1 MQYQAHAMSAN
12 PAALSFDINFA
23 RRDGAR
29 KAFGLYS
36 KGTLRID
43 AEAVIVSG
51 KRHRMFRTGVPVT
64 HEIAQRDIFDVETIG
79 PAVRFDVWGGTR
91 TTPLRMGFTA
101 ASSEDARA
109 VAAALSHRQ
118 THEFAR
124 ELAEHDIFHTQ
135 LDTVSPR
142 VIVTPVI
149 FALNVLVFVL
159 MVLAGAGLFS
169 PNPGVAI
176 QWGSN
181 YGPKTLTGQWWRLLT
196 STFIHFGLLHLVF
209 NMVALAQAGPIV
221 ERLYGS
227 ARFLA
232 LYVFAALF
240 GELTSLLWHP
250 MANGA
255 GASGAIFGVFGGL
268 LAFVLNPR
276 NAVPPVVMKSIR
288 RRTVPIVLLNLMVGM
303 LFLNIDNAAHVGGLV
318 GGALIGVLLARPL
331 PRH

>member
-1 MQYQAHAMSAN
+1 MPHHANAL
-12 PAALSFDINFA
+12 PATPTVLTFDLHLV

-29 KAFGLYS
+29 KAFGLYG
-36 KGTLRID
+36 KGKLRVDSDTVTI
-43 AEAVIVSG
+43 SG
-51 KRHRMFRTGVPVT
+51 QRHRMFRSGVPAT
-64 HEIAQRDIFDVETIG
+64 HEIAQRDIFDVEIIG
-79 PAVRFDVWGGTR
+79 AAVRFDVWGGTR

-109 VAAALSHRQ
+109 IAAALSSRQ
-118 THEFAR
+118 THDFAR
-124 ELAEHDIFHTQ
+124 ELADHDKFHNQ

-142 VIVTPVI
+142 VIVTPAILAV
-149 FALNVLVFVL
+149 NVLVFVL
-159 MVLAGAGLFS
+159 MVLDGAGLLT

-176 QWGSN
+176 RWGSN
-181 YGPKTLTGQWWRLLT
+181 YGQRTLTGEWWRLLT
-196 STFIHFGLLHLVF
+196 STFIHFGLLHLVV

-250 MANGA
+250 LANGA

-268 LAFVLNPR
+268 LAFILNPR
-276 NAVPPVVMKSIR
+276 NAVPAAVMKSIR
-288 RRTVPIVLLNLMVGM
+288 KRVVPIVLLNLAFGA
-303 LFLNIDNAAHVGGLV
+303 LYLNIDNAAHIGGLV
-318 GGALIGVLLARPL
+318 GGALIGLLLARPL